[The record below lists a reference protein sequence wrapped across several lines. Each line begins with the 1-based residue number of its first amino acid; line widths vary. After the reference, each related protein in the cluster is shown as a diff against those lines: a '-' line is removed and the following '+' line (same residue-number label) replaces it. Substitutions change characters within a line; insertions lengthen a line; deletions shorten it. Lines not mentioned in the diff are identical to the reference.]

1 MHRQL
6 ILASTSTYRHQLL
19 QRLSLPFIA
28 VPPQADEQAQPNES
42 PRLAAWRLAQTKARS
57 LENDYRDALIIGSD
71 QVADLDG
78 QAIGKPHT
86 YERALAQLQAMRG
99 RLVIFHTAVCLL
111 NTATGNIQTASIGT
125 RVTFLDLSDR
135 ELAAYLNKEPAFDC
149 AGSAKVECLG
159 IALLSKIES
168 EDPTALIG
176 LPLIALNAML
186 RNEGISPILAT
197 HAL

>member
-6 ILASTSTYRHQLL
+6 ILASTSAYRHELL
-19 QRLSLPFIA
+19 QRLGLPFIA
-28 VPPQADEQAQPNES
+28 VPPQADEQAPLNES
-42 PRLAAWRLAQTKARS
+42 PRVTAWRLAQAKARS

-71 QVADLDG
+71 QVADLNG

-111 NTATGNIQTASIGT
+111 NTSTRNMQTANIAT
-125 RVTFLDLSDR
+125 HVTFLDLSDH
-135 ELAAYLNKEPAFDC
+135 ELAAYLQKEPAFDC
-149 AGSAKVECLG
+149 AGSAKVERLG
-159 IALLSKIES
+159 IALLSKVES

-186 RNEGISPILAT
+186 RNEGISPL
-197 HAL
+197 